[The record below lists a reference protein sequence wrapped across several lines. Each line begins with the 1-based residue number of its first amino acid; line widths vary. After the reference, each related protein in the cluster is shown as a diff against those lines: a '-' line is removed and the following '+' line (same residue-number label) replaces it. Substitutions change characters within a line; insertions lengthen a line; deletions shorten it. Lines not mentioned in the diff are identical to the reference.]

1 MRHAMLVDLDLCVGC
16 KACLS
21 ACKEQW
27 DTGPGGARD
36 WVDTFETGRRGEDL
50 GLTFYPGLC
59 MQCEEHPCTTDCPTG
74 ATRVDGNG
82 VVVVDADVCIGC
94 GNCISSCPYGARHV
108 DAEKRVVEKCNLC
121 APFVARGEQP
131 ACVKTCPAECRVF
144 GDVDDPGS
152 RISRVARERGARP
165 LAVSGIDV
173 RPRTLYAGDRAREI
187 VLAQGVVRPP
197 EESWLTRS
205 WSRTMPVTRS
215 VVPGVSA
222 LAVTGGLL
230 VNLVARRDR
239 VAREEGA
246 ARPAHAPQCAAAIA
260 AVSSPTSAVAGWTGP
275 EEIERH
281 PAGLRFLHWFNAASW
296 VALLVTG
303 VALMSSASFAFFGTE
318 LPARAAAALGGKA
331 GLLKLH
337 VVWGL
342 AWASIIVPLFLLFKG
357 SVAHVLEEIRVTRD
371 DLVWLAVKPL
381 ALVGLWKR
389 PLPPQDK
396 YNAGQKAFAVFV
408 LTATSVIIA
417 SGLVMIFHLGPAG
430 VVSAAILVHQ
440 AVIGLAVV
448 GLAVHL
454 TMAAVIAEERPA
466 LRSMVTGR
474 IELEHARHHSPKW
487 VAKLGRATPPPA
499 DGSEKEEG

>member
-1 MRHAMLVDLDLCVGC
+1 MRHAMLVDLDPCVGC

-27 DTGPGGARD
+27 DTGPGGARG
-36 WVDTFETGRRGEDL
+36 WVHTFETGRRGADL
-50 GLTFYPGLC
+50 ALTFYPGLC
-59 MQCEEHPCTTDCPTG
+59 MQCEEHPCTTACPTG
-74 ATRVDGNG
+74 ATYVDGNG

-94 GNCISSCPYGARHV
+94 GNCVSSCPYGARHV

-121 APFVARGEQP
+121 APFVARGEEP

-152 RISRVARERGARP
+152 RISRLAAERGARP
-165 LAVSGIDV
+165 LAVAGIDV

-187 VLAQGVVRPP
+187 VLAQAVVRAP
-197 EESWLTRS
+197 EESWLTRG
-205 WSRTMPVTRS
+205 WQRTMPVTRS
-215 VVPGVSA
+215 VVPTVSA
-222 LAVTGGLL
+222 LAMTGGLL

-246 ARPAHAPQCAAAIA
+246 ASREPVRPLSFPAGSPPSVAAAER
-260 AVSSPTSAVAGWTGP
+260 AGRD
-275 EEIERH
+275 EIERH

-303 VALMSSASFAFFGTE
+303 VALMSSAGFAFFGTE
-318 LPARAAAALGGKA
+318 LPARAAGALGGKA
-331 GLLKLH
+331 ALLKLH
-337 VVWGL
+337 VAWGL

-357 SVAHVLEEIRVTRD
+357 SVTHVLDEVRLTRD

-381 ALVGLWKR
+381 ALVGLWSR

-408 LTATSVIIA
+408 LVATSVIIG
-417 SGLVMIFHLGPAG
+417 SGLVMTFHLGSAPL
-430 VVSAAILVHQ
+430 VSAAILVHQ
-440 AVIGLAVV
+440 VAIGLAVV

-487 VAKLGRATPPPA
+487 VAKLGRATPPLA
-499 DGSEKEEG
+499 DGSETEEE